1 MKTAAVVLV
10 AALSGAPDTQS
21 NLEYCKAG
29 CLVVSVADWKTITD
43 YIKTMQADVRW
54 MQGEL
59 DRVKRNSRGMCT

>member
-10 AALSGAPDTQS
+10 AALSGAPDS
-21 NLEYCKAG
+21 MPSYEYCKAG
-29 CLVVSVADWKTITD
+29 CLAVSVADWKTITD